1 MRNSYCMFHC
11 YNIINTYSVVVLANK
26 GVTDSWGGEGQITTS
41 PSCAEGE
48 VEGGEGSLR
57 N

>member
-11 YNIINTYSVVVLANK
+11 YNIIITYSVVVLANK
-26 GVTDSWGGEGQITTS
+26 GVTDSWGGEGKITTS
-41 PSCAEGE
+41 PSCAERE
-48 VEGGEGSLR
+48 VEVGEGSLR

>member
-11 YNIINTYSVVVLANK
+11 YNIIIIYSVVVLANK